1 VKRARSGRGT
11 VASARTTANTA
22 TAAILGYVCLAT
34 VATGGRT
41 AWSAEAEVATAPRPR
56 LALNAT
62 LEPQERRVTGTATWN
77 LVNASDQPL
86 RELLFWLYPNR
97 YRERPPS
104 LGDVGFDWFYPN
116 GFSPGRMA
124 VHAVRVA
131 ASGDLTAGA
140 AGAATTPVPF
150 AVAASPAGGET
161 LLRVTLPAAVVP
173 QGRVDVALDFT
184 TLLPERLGPFGCVKT
199 GCTLLA
205 GFYPFP
211 LALGP
216 TGFVQDAPPDR
227 FDFQARVLVPAGQSA
242 ILSGAEPGREPAR
255 APGAAGFAALEGA
268 DRNAIAVT
276 LIVAPELHA
285 DRLSAGGRSAI
296 YFHRDVRPPSSRD
309 EVLPYVREDRPG
321 LVLETARDALQLL
334 AERGL
339 AGQAAG
345 APFPSPSLVLVEA
358 PLRHALAIACG
369 RVVLVSDRLFEIFP
383 LARVRRYHRR
393 ELARAVFAAALDARA
408 RAVEPDPDVELS
420 AEVIATHAADALDV
434 ERFRHLE
441 FARELLRPLAFL
453 PAVDQLIYAP
463 LVAASSSYFGDVEP
477 RAIER
482 DIERDDVRRFSHG
495 RPDGRFIEAKLV
507 DLLGSERVTRLGRL
521 VAEDGVPLR
530 QAASRVF
537 GAPLDWFWTQW
548 LTPVPARV
556 NYRLAAIRT
565 TPLSPHGVHVEVDV
579 ERQNAD
585 LLEPVTLRLVDRDDR
600 PHELVWNA
608 RGGAHRFEADLPAG
622 LASVQLDPRHRLA
635 ESAVGALP
643 PDEDPL
649 SDNERPRPLRFI
661 YSGFGA
667 LLDVTSLDA
676 QAAAA
681 LTLKPRHDLHNA
693 VLLLASHT
701 PAVLAGLSAT
711 YERRF
716 GRQADANR
724 LTSSAGLGASVERL
738 DPNYAVAA
746 GQPSQPGWRYGAALS
761 FFHDD
766 RDFFIDPWRAVGV
779 ELDLGAT
786 LTSLEN
792 GDRLLQLTAAA
803 ELVRLFELRPGHVL
817 AMDVQASATGGDIQ
831 HRSQL
836 VRLGGPTGLR
846 AYALDELLGRG
857 RAVARVELRNRYVSN
872 LDWNLGH
879 FTSVRGFGGNLFAEA
894 GLVSSCD
901 DWSVGKGD
909 VFTDVGYTFRVLHDA
924 FGVYQQLLAIDVAVP
939 LNRHDRTCF
948 GQHSLGAPAD
958 GQPTLSRP
966 PFTVLISFL
975 PAF

>member
-1 VKRARSGRGT
+1 
-11 VASARTTANTA
+11 
-22 TAAILGYVCLAT
+22 L
-34 VATGGRT
+34 
-41 AWSAEAEVATAPRPR
+41 
-56 LALNAT
+56 
-62 LEPQERRVTGTATWN
+62 Q
-77 LVNASDQPL
+77 
-86 RELLFWLYPNR
+86 ELLFWLYPNR

-104 LGDVGFDWFYPN
+104 LGDVGFDWLYPD
-116 GFSPGRMA
+116 GFSPGSMA
-124 VHAVRVA
+124 IHAVRVGTA
-131 ASGDLTAGA
+131 ADGGVGA
-140 AGAATTPVPF
+140 AATPGPVAPASFSIEGSAA
-150 AVAASPAGGET
+150 GRET
-161 LLRVTLPAAVVP
+161 LLRVRLPAGVAPGDQVEVTLAFTTVVP
-173 QGRVDVALDFT
+173 R
-184 TLLPERLGPFGCVKT
+184 RLGGFGCVT
-199 GCTLLA
+199 AGCTLLA

-216 TGFVQDAPPDR
+216 AGFARDAPPAR
-227 FDFQARVLVPAGQSA
+227 FDFHARVGVPAGSVA
-242 ILSGAEPGREPAR
+242 ILAGGAVAAGRPGAPG
-255 APGAAGFAALEGA
+255 PGAAAAAAADRAGFVAVEGT

-276 LIVAPELHA
+276 LIVAPTLHA
-285 DRLSAGGRSAI
+285 DSLRAGGRSLT
-296 YFHRDVRPPSSRD
+296 YFHRDVRPPSSED

-321 LVLETARDALQLL
+321 LVLETAREALEML
-334 AERGL
+334 ESRGL
-339 AGQAAG
+339 TGPG
-345 APFPSPSLVLVEA
+345 VGTPSPPPPLVLVEA

-369 RVVLVSDRLFEIFP
+369 PIVLVSDRLFEIFP

-420 AEVIATHAADALDV
+420 AEVIATQAVDALDIDH
-434 ERFRHLE
+434 FRHLE

-463 LVAASSSYFGDVEP
+463 LVAASSSYFGDVAP
-477 RAIER
+477 RDIER

-495 RPDGRFIEAKLV
+495 RPDGRLIDAKLV
-507 DLLGSERVTRLGRL
+507 DLLGSDRVTRLAGL
-521 VAEDGVPLR
+521 VIADGVPLR
-530 QAASRVF
+530 RATERVF

-548 LTPVPARV
+548 LAPVPARV

-565 TPLSPHGVHVEVDV
+565 TPLSPRGVHVVVDV

-600 PHELVWNA
+600 PHELVWSA

-635 ESAVGALP
+635 ESAVGALD

-701 PAVLAGLSAT
+701 PAVLGGLSAT

-724 LTSSAGLGASVERL
+724 LTSSAGLGVSVDRL

-761 FFHDD
+761 FLHDD
-766 RDFFIDPWRAVGV
+766 RDFFIDPWRAIGI
-779 ELDLGAT
+779 ELDLGAS
-786 LTSLEN
+786 LTALASGEH
-792 GDRLLQLTAAA
+792 LLQLTAAA
-803 ELVRLFELRPGHVL
+803 ELLRLFELRPGHVL
-817 AMDVQASATGGDIQ
+817 AMDFQASATGGDIRY
-831 HRSQL
+831 RSQL
-836 VRLGGPTGLR
+836 LRLGGAAGLR
-846 AYALDELLGRG
+846 AYAVDELLGRG
-857 RAVARVELRNRYVSN
+857 RALARVELRDRYVSN

-879 FTSVRGFGGNLFAEA
+879 FTAVRGFGGNLFAEA

-901 DWSVGKGD
+901 DWSVGKD
-909 VFTDVGYTFRVLHDA
+909 DIRYDVGYTFRVLHDA

-948 GQHSLGAPAD
+948 GEHALGAPAD
-958 GQPTLSRP
+958 GQPSIRRP

>member
-1 VKRARSGRGT
+1 MKRARPGRGT
-11 VASARTTANTA
+11 
-22 TAAILGYVCLAT
+22 AAAAALGCVLLAVLAT
-34 VATGGRT
+34 GERR
-41 AWSAEAEVATAPRPR
+41 AWSADDDAQATKAAAPARPR
-56 LALNAT
+56 LALSAT
-62 LEPQERRVTGTATWN
+62 LDPQARRVTGTATWS
-77 LVNASDQPL
+77 LVNASDRPL
-86 RELLFWLYPNR
+86 AELLFWLYPNR

-116 GFSPGRMA
+116 GFSPGSMTIR
-124 VHAVRVA
+124 AVRVL
-131 ASGDLTAGA
+131 ASGKVASAAQAAFVSAG
-140 AGAATTPVPF
+140 
-150 AVAASPAGGET
+150 SPAGGET
-161 LLRVTLPAAVVP
+161 LLRVTLPAALAP
-173 QGRVDVALDFT
+173 GDRVDVALDFT
-184 TLLPERLGPFGCVKT
+184 TRVPERLGAFGCVKA

-216 TGFVQDAPPDR
+216 GGFARDAPPDR
-227 FDFQARVLVPAGQSA
+227 FDFQARVMVPAGSTA
-242 ILSGAEPGREPAR
+242 VLSGARADLQPAPM
-255 APGAAGFAALEGA
+255 PGAAGFVTVEGA

-276 LIVAPELHA
+276 LVVAPALHA
-285 DRLSAGGRSAI
+285 DGLQAGGRSAV
-296 YFHRDVRPPSSRD
+296 YFHRDVRPPSSAD

-321 LVLETARDALQLL
+321 LVLETARDALDLL
-334 AERGL
+334 ADRGL
-339 AGQAAG
+339 AGPPA
-345 APFPSPSLVLVEA
+345 PSPPLILVEA
-358 PLRHALAIACG
+358 PLRHALAVACG

-507 DLLGSERVTRLGRL
+507 DLMGSERVTRLARM
-521 VAEDGVPLR
+521 VVEDGVPLR
-530 QAASRVF
+530 QATARVF
-537 GAPLDWFWTQW
+537 GAPVDWFWTQW
-548 LTPVPARV
+548 LAPVPARV

-565 TPLSPHGVHVEVDV
+565 TPLPPRGVHVVVDV

-585 LLEPVTLRLVDRDDR
+585 LLEPVTLRLVDRDDK

-608 RGGAHRFEADLPAG
+608 RGAAHRFEADLPAG

-635 ESAVGALP
+635 ESAVGSLP
-643 PDEDPL
+643 AEEDPL

-724 LTSSAGLGASVERL
+724 LTSSAGFGLSLERL

-746 GQPSQPGWRYGAALS
+746 GQPSQPGWRYGAALG
-761 FFHDD
+761 FLHDD

-779 ELDLGAT
+779 QLDLGGT
-786 LTSLEN
+786 LTALEN

-803 ELVRLFELRPGHVL
+803 ELVRLVELRPGHVL
-817 AMDVQASATGGDIQ
+817 ALDVQASATGGDIQ

-836 VRLGGPTGLR
+836 LRLGGPTGLR
-846 AYALDELLGRG
+846 AYALDELLGRA
-857 RAVARVELRNRYVSN
+857 RAVARVELRDRYVSN

-879 FTSVRGFGGNLFAEA
+879 FTAVRGFGGNLFAEA
-894 GLVSSCD
+894 GLISSCD

-924 FGVYQQLLAIDVAVP
+924 FGVYQQLLAVDVAVP

-948 GQHSLGAPAD
+948 GQHSLGAPAE
-958 GQPTLSRP
+958 GQPTLHRP

>member
-1 VKRARSGRGT
+1 M
-11 VASARTTANTA
+11 
-22 TAAILGYVCLAT
+22 
-34 VATGGRT
+34 VATGDRRAWASLAEET
-41 AWSAEAEVATAPRPR
+41 AGAHPR

-62 LEPQERRVTGTATWN
+62 LEPKERRVTGTATWSF
-77 LVNASDQPL
+77 VNASDRPL
-86 RELLFWLYPNR
+86 GELLFWLYPNR

-104 LGDVGFDWFYPN
+104 LGDVGFDWFYPG
-116 GFSPGRMA
+116 GFSPGRMTIQ
-124 VHAVRVA
+124 AVRLG
-131 ASGDLTAGA
+131 ASGDGTAR
-140 AGAATTPVPF
+140 AATTPVAF
-150 AVAASPAGGET
+150 VVEASPAGGET
-161 LLRVTLPAAVVP
+161 LLRVTLPEPVVP
-173 QGRVDVALDFT
+173 AGRVDVALDFT
-184 TLLPERLGPFGCVKT
+184 TLVPERLGPFGCVKT

-216 TGFVQDAPPDR
+216 AGFARDAPPDR
-227 FDFQARVLVPAGQSA
+227 FDFQARVLVPAGTSA
-242 ILSGAEPGREPAR
+242 ILSGAPVGPEAAR
-255 APGAAGFAALEGA
+255 APGAAGFVAVDGA
-268 DRNAIAVT
+268 DHNAIAVT
-276 LIVAPELHA
+276 LIAAPELHA
-285 DRLSAGGRSAI
+285 DGLRAGGRSVI
-296 YFHRDVRPPSSRD
+296 YLHRDVRPPSSQD

-321 LVLETARDALQLL
+321 LVLETARDALELL
-334 AERGL
+334 ADRGL
-339 AGQAAG
+339 AGPPAG
-345 APFPSPSLVLVEA
+345 DSSSPSPPLVLVEA
-358 PLRHALAIACG
+358 PLRHALAAVCG
-369 RVVLVSDRLFEIFP
+369 RIVLVSDRLFEIFP

-495 RPDGRFIEAKLV
+495 RPDGRFIDAKLV
-507 DLLGSERVTRLGRL
+507 DLLGSERVARLSRL
-521 VAEDGVPLR
+521 VAQDGVPLR
-530 QAASRVF
+530 QAAARLF

-548 LTPVPARV
+548 LAPAPARV

-565 TPLSPHGVHVEVDV
+565 TPLFPQGVHVAVDV

-635 ESAVGALP
+635 ESAVGSLDP
-643 PDEDPL
+643 HEEPL

-701 PAVLAGLSAT
+701 PAVLGGLSAT

-724 LTSSAGLGASVERL
+724 LTSSAGLGGSVERL

-746 GQPSQPGWRYGAALS
+746 GQPSQPGWRYGAALG
-761 FFHDD
+761 FLHDD
-766 RDFFIDPWRAVGV
+766 RDFFIDPWRAVAIQ
-779 ELDLGAT
+779 LDLGAT

-817 AMDVQASATGGDIQ
+817 ALDVQASATGGDIQ

-836 VRLGGPTGLR
+836 LRLGGPTGLR
-846 AYALDELLGRG
+846 AFAVDELLGRG

-879 FTSVRGFGGNLFAEA
+879 FTAVRGFGGNLFAEA
-894 GLVSSCD
+894 GLISSCD

-924 FGVYQQLLAIDVAVP
+924 FGVYQQLLAIDLAVP

-958 GQPTLSRP
+958 GQPTLHRP

>member
-1 VKRARSGRGT
+1 ML
-11 VASARTTANTA
+11 A
-22 TAAILGYVCLAT
+22 TA
-34 VATGGRT
+34 GRR
-41 AWSAEAEVATAPRPR
+41 AWSAEAEAGQATPARGR
-56 LALNAT
+56 LALNTT
-62 LEPQERRVTGTATWN
+62 LDPEQRRVTGTATWS
-77 LVNASDQPL
+77 LVNASDHSL
-86 RELLFWLYPNR
+86 AELLFWLYPNR

-116 GFSPGRMA
+116 GFSPGGMTI
-124 VHAVRVA
+124 HAVRV
-131 ASGDLTAGA
+131 GAGA
-140 AGAATTPVPF
+140 APAPGDAARP
-150 AVAASPAGGET
+150 AAFVVEGSPAGGET
-161 LLRVTLPAAVVP
+161 LLRVVLAAPVP
-173 QGRVDVALDFT
+173 PGGRVDVALDFT
-184 TLLPERLGPFGCVKT
+184 TLVPERLGAFGCVKT

-205 GFYPFP
+205 AFYPFP
-211 LALGP
+211 LSLGP
-216 TGFVQDAPPDR
+216 VGFARDAPPDR
-227 FDFQARVLVPAGQSA
+227 FDFQARVLVPGGTSA
-242 ILSGAEPGREPAR
+242 ILSGAALEPAR
-255 APGAAGFAALEGA
+255 APGAAGMVAVEGA

-285 DRLSAGGRSAI
+285 DGLRAGGRSAV
-296 YFHRDVRPPSSRD
+296 YLHRDARPPSSQD

-321 LVLETARDALQLL
+321 LVLETARDALELL
-334 AERGL
+334 ADRGL
-339 AGQAAG
+339 AGPAEGVPA
-345 APFPSPSLVLVEA
+345 SPLPLVLVEA
-358 PLRHALAIACG
+358 PLRHALAVSCG
-369 RVVLVSDRLFEIFP
+369 RIVLVSDRLFEIFP
-383 LARVRRYHRR
+383 LTRVRRYHRR
-393 ELARAVFAAALDARA
+393 ELARAVLAAALDART

-420 AEVIATHAADALDV
+420 TEVIATHAADALDT

-507 DLLGSERVTRLGRL
+507 DLLGRERVTRLARL
-521 VAEDGVPLR
+521 VVEDGVPLR
-530 QAASRVF
+530 QAAARVF
-537 GAPLDWFWTQW
+537 GAPADWFWTQW
-548 LTPVPARV
+548 LAPAPARV

-565 TPLSPHGVHVEVDV
+565 TPLSPHGVHVVVDV

-608 RGGAHRFEADLPAG
+608 RGQTHRFEADLPAG

-635 ESAVGALP
+635 ESAVGSLP

-701 PAVLAGLSAT
+701 PAVLGGLSAT

-716 GRQADANR
+716 GRLADANR
-724 LTSSAGLGASVERL
+724 LTSSAGLGVSVERL

-746 GQPSQPGWRYGAALS
+746 GQPSQPGWRYGAAIG

-766 RDFFIDPWRAVGV
+766 RDFFIDPWRAIGV
-779 ELDLGAT
+779 QLDLGAT
-786 LTSLEN
+786 LTSLES
-792 GDRLLQLTAAA
+792 GDRLLQLTASA
-803 ELVRLFELRPGHVL
+803 ELLRLFELRPGHVL
-817 AMDVQASATGGDIQ
+817 AVDLQASATGGDIQ
-831 HRSQL
+831 RRSQL
-836 VRLGGPTGLR
+836 LRLGGATGLR
-846 AYALDELLGRG
+846 AYAVDELLGRG
-857 RAVARVELRNRYVSN
+857 RAVARVELRDRYVSN

-879 FTSVRGFGGNLFAEA
+879 FTAVRGFGGNLFAEA
-894 GLVSSCD
+894 GLISSCD

-958 GQPTLSRP
+958 GQPTLRRP